1 MAVDI
6 KSPQFPESI
15 FEGTLSSW
23 LKKEGQEI
31 KQDEVLAEI
40 ETDKVVIEVT
50 APTDGIMGKI
60 IVDEGSTIKSSE
72 IIGNYNEQSGAS
84 NKVKVETKKTE
95 SEINTV
101 EEPEEIIEEPK
112 KLIEEPAPDIAS
124 TKVES
129 DTNTSDIGDQDL
141 KGFRMGPAAKKL
153 LKEKSVPIENVASS
167 SKKGVITKK
176 DVMEASIDSEK
187 PTENIKKD
195 ESKAVEESKRV
206 PMSRLR
212 SVVAER
218 LLESQSQTA
227 SLTTF
232 NEVDLHEIKALR
244 EKYKETFEDKFG
256 VKLGFMGMF
265 LKASSIALQ
274 EMPIVNASIDGK
286 DIVYHGFQD
295 IGVAVSTERGLVV
308 PVVRNVQNLTIAEI
322 EIAIRDFSL
331 KAREGK
337 IGIEDITGG
346 TFTISN
352 GGVFGSLISTPILN
366 PPQSAILG
374 MHKIQE
380 RPVALDGSIEIRPM
394 MYLALTYDHRLLDG
408 KDAVSFLVKIKD
420 VLESPESMLL
430 GV

>member
-1 MAVDI
+1 MAIDI

-31 KQDEVLAEI
+31 KQDDVLAEI

-50 APTDGIMGKI
+50 APSDGVMGKAL
-60 IVDEGSTIKSSE
+60 VKEGATIKSSE
-72 IIGNYNEQSGAS
+72 VIGSYKDGEAQAKPKIVEETNVVEQQVEPA
-84 NKVKVETKKTE
+84 KEVETDKKVEEKYEEQKVFE
-95 SEINTV
+95 TV
-101 EEPEEIIEEPK
+101 EEKEEQ
-112 KLIEEPAPDIAS
+112 DS
-124 TKVES
+124 KV
-129 DTNTSDIGDQDL
+129 
-141 KGFRMGPAAKKL
+141 FRMGPAAKKL
-153 LKEKSVPIENVASS
+153 LKEKSLSIEDIKTS
-167 SKKGVITKK
+167 SKKGVVTKK
-176 DVMEASIDSEK
+176 DIIESEK
-187 PTENIKKD
+187 KQKVIKPSLVK
-195 ESKAVEESKRV
+195 ETTKEIGSSERV
-206 PMSRLR
+206 PMTRLR
-212 SVVAER
+212 SVVAKR

-232 NEVDLHEIKALR
+232 NEVDLNQVKILR
-244 EKYKETFEDKFG
+244 EKYKESFEEKFG

-274 EMPIVNASIDGK
+274 EMPIVNASIDGD
-286 DIVYHGFQD
+286 DIIYHGFQD

-322 EIAIRDFSL
+322 ELAIRDLSI
-331 KAREGK
+331 KARDGK
-337 IGIEDITGG
+337 LDIQDMTGG
-346 TFTISN
+346 TFTVSN
-352 GGVFGSLISTPILN
+352 GGVFGSLLSTPILN

-380 RPVALDGSIEIRPM
+380 RPMAINGNVEIRPM

-408 KDAVSFLVKIKD
+408 KDAVSFLVKVKEI
-420 VLESPESMLL
+420 LESPESMIL

>member
-1 MAVDI
+1 MAIDI

-50 APTDGIMGKI
+50 APSDGVMGK
-60 IVDEGSTIKSSE
+60 VLVGEGATIKSSE
-72 IIGNYNEQSGAS
+72 VIGSYKESAIENDS
-84 NKVKVETKKTE
+84 KVVEETDVPEEKVELDKKAE
-95 SEINTV
+95 EVKEVEARQEVHETV
-101 EEPEEIIEEPK
+101 ET
-112 KLIEEPAPDIAS
+112 
-124 TKVES
+124 TKEKILES
-129 DTNTSDIGDQDL
+129 DT

-153 LKEKSVPIENVASS
+153 LKEKSLTTENIKTS
-167 SKKGVITKK
+167 SKKGVVTKK
-176 DVMEASIDSEK
+176 DILEAEKTQKEPEPTTVKENNSNMGSSE
-187 PTENIKKD
+187 
-195 ESKAVEESKRV
+195 RV
-206 PMSRLR
+206 PMTRLR
-212 SVVAER
+212 SVVAKR
-218 LLESQSQTA
+218 LLESQAQTA

-232 NEVDLHEIKALR
+232 NEVDLQEVKILR
-244 EKYKETFEDKFG
+244 EKYKESFEEKFG

-274 EMPIVNASIDGK
+274 EMPIVNASIDGD

-322 EIAIRDFSL
+322 ELAIRDLSL
-331 KAREGK
+331 KARDGK
-337 IGIEDITGG
+337 LDIEDMTGG
-346 TFTISN
+346 TFTVSN
-352 GGVFGSLISTPILN
+352 GGVFGSLLSTPILN

-380 RPVALDGSIEIRPM
+380 RPMAVNGNVEIRPM

-408 KDAVSFLVKIKD
+408 KDAVTFLVKIKEI
-420 VLESPESMLL
+420 LESPESMIL

>member
-1 MAVDI
+1 MAIDI

-50 APTDGIMGKI
+50 APSDGIMGKI
-60 IVDEGSTIKSSE
+60 IIDEGATIKSSE
-72 IIGNYNEQSGAS
+72 IIGNYDD
-84 NKVKVETKKTE
+84 VKGSKP
-95 SEINTV
+95 SEVLV
-101 EEPEEIIEEPK
+101 EEKIEEEPK
-112 KLIEEPAPDIAS
+112 AEEVVSPPPAPAPIKEEIKEIAS
-124 TKVES
+124 EANKISSE
-129 DTNTSDIGDQDL
+129 NKKDL

-153 LKEKSVPIENVASS
+153 LNEKDVAVEDIQTTT
-167 SKKGVITKK
+167 KKGVITKQ
-176 DVMEASIDSEK
+176 DILNA
-187 PTENIKKD
+187 
-195 ESKAVEESKRV
+195 ESKAESVETGSDNAVTKSTTSSKRV
-206 PMSRLR
+206 PMTRLR
-212 SVVAER
+212 SVVAKR

-232 NEVDLHEIKALR
+232 NEVDLFEVKELR
-244 EKYKETFEDKFG
+244 AKYKETFEEKFG

-274 EMPIVNASIDGK
+274 EMPIVNASIDGD

-308 PVVRNVQNLTIAEI
+308 PVVRNVQNQSIAEI
-322 EIAIRDFSL
+322 ELAIRDYSL
-331 KAREGK
+331 KARDGK
-337 IGIEDITGG
+337 LGIEDMTGG

-352 GGVFGSLISTPILN
+352 GGVFGSLLSTPILN

-374 MHKIQE
+374 MHKIQD
-380 RPVALDGSIEIRPM
+380 RPMVVNGNIEIRPV

-408 KDAVSFLVKIKD
+408 KDAVSFLVKIKEI
-420 VLESPESMLL
+420 LESPESMIL

>member
-1 MAVDI
+1 MAIDI

-15 FEGTLSSW
+15 FEGTLSNW

-50 APTDGIMGKI
+50 APSDGIMGKI
-60 IVDEGSTIKSSE
+60 IIDEGSTIKSSE
-72 IIGNYNEQSGAS
+72 IIGTYDDAKDG
-84 NKVKVETKKTE
+84 KPK
-95 SEINTV
+95 
-101 EEPEEIIEEPK
+101 EIIEEVQPDPEPEVVQEVSPTPEPVPVADEAK
-112 KLIEEPAPDIAS
+112 KPSPV
-124 TKVES
+124 TKKQ
-129 DTNTSDIGDQDL
+129 TSETKKDL

-153 LKEKSVPIENVASS
+153 LNEKDVPVENIQTST
-167 SKKGVITKK
+167 KKGVITKQ
-176 DVMEASIDSEK
+176 DILNA
-187 PTENIKKD
+187 
-195 ESKAVEESKRV
+195 ESKSEPSVSGKVDVAKETLSSKRV
-206 PMSRLR
+206 PMTRLR
-212 SVVAER
+212 SVVAKR

-232 NEVDLHEIKALR
+232 NEVDLFEVKELR
-244 EKYKETFEDKFG
+244 AKYKETFEEKFG

-274 EMPIVNASIDGK
+274 EMPIVNASIDGE

-295 IGVAVSTERGLVV
+295 IGVAVSTDRGLVV
-308 PVVRNVQNLTIAEI
+308 PVVRNVQNLSIAEI
-322 EIAIRDFSL
+322 ELAIRDYSI
-331 KAREGK
+331 KARDGK
-337 IGIEDITGG
+337 LGIEDMTGG

-352 GGVFGSLISTPILN
+352 GGVFGSLLSTPILN

-374 MHKIQE
+374 MHKIQDRPMVVNGKIE
-380 RPVALDGSIEIRPM
+380 VRPV

-408 KDAVSFLVKIKD
+408 KDAVSFLVKIKEI
-420 VLESPESMLL
+420 LESPESMIL

>member
-1 MAVDI
+1 MAIDI

-50 APTDGIMGKI
+50 APSDGIMGKV
-60 IVDEGSTIKSSE
+60 IVKEGSTIKSSE
-72 IIGNYNEQSGAS
+72 VIGSYNEGELKAEPNEVKEAS
-84 NKVKVETKKTE
+84 SVEKQDEPAEKIEKVKV
-95 SEINTV
+95 V
-101 EEPEEIIEEPK
+101 EEKQEIQEPK
-112 KLIEEPAPDIAS
+112 EVAKTFEAEEENNGELDI
-124 TKVES
+124 
-129 DTNTSDIGDQDL
+129 

-153 LKEKSVPIENVASS
+153 LKEKSLTTENIKTS
-167 SKKGVITKK
+167 SKKGVVTKK
-176 DVMEASIDSEK
+176 DILEAERTQKEIKTSSVKETSKELGSSE
-187 PTENIKKD
+187 
-195 ESKAVEESKRV
+195 RV
-206 PMSRLR
+206 PMTRLR
-212 SVVAER
+212 SVVAKR
-218 LLESQSQTA
+218 LLESQAQTA

-232 NEVDLHEIKALR
+232 NEVDLHEVKILR
-244 EKYKETFEDKFG
+244 EKYKESFEEKFG

-274 EMPIVNASIDGK
+274 EMPIVNASIDGD
-286 DIVYHGFQD
+286 DIIYHGFQD

-322 EIAIRDFSL
+322 ELSIRDLSL
-331 KAREGK
+331 KARDGK
-337 IGIEDITGG
+337 LDIEDMTGG
-346 TFTISN
+346 TFTVSN
-352 GGVFGSLISTPILN
+352 GGVFGSLLSTPILN

-380 RPVALDGSIEIRPM
+380 RPMAINGNVEIRPM

-408 KDAVSFLVKIKD
+408 KDAVSFLVKIKEI
-420 VLESPESMLL
+420 LESPESMIL

>member
-1 MAVDI
+1 MAIDI

-50 APTDGIMGKI
+50 APSDGIMGKV
-60 IVDEGSTIKSSE
+60 IVKEGSTIKSSE
-72 IIGNYNEQSGAS
+72 VIGSYNEGELKAEPNEVKEVSSVEKQDEPAEKIE
-84 NKVKVETKKTE
+84 KVKV
-95 SEINTV
+95 V
-101 EEPEEIIEEPK
+101 EEKQEIKEPQEVAKTFEAEEENNGE
-112 KLIEEPAPDIAS
+112 LDI
-124 TKVES
+124 
-129 DTNTSDIGDQDL
+129 

-153 LKEKSVPIENVASS
+153 LKEKSLTTENIKTS
-167 SKKGVITKK
+167 SKKGVVTKK
-176 DVMEASIDSEK
+176 DILEAERTQKEIKTSSVKETSKELGSSE
-187 PTENIKKD
+187 
-195 ESKAVEESKRV
+195 RV
-206 PMSRLR
+206 PMTRLR
-212 SVVAER
+212 SVVAKR
-218 LLESQSQTA
+218 LLESQAQTA

-232 NEVDLHEIKALR
+232 NEVDLHEVKILR
-244 EKYKETFEDKFG
+244 EKYKESFEEKFG

-274 EMPIVNASIDGK
+274 EMPIVNASIDGD
-286 DIVYHGFQD
+286 DIIYHGFQD

-322 EIAIRDFSL
+322 ELSIRDLSL
-331 KAREGK
+331 KARDGK
-337 IGIEDITGG
+337 LDIEDMTGG
-346 TFTISN
+346 TFTVSN
-352 GGVFGSLISTPILN
+352 GGVFGSLLSTPILN

-380 RPVALDGSIEIRPM
+380 RPMAINGNVEIRPM

-408 KDAVSFLVKIKD
+408 KDAVSFLVKIKEI
-420 VLESPESMLL
+420 LESPESMIL

>member
-1 MAVDI
+1 MAIDI

-50 APTDGIMGKI
+50 APSDGVMGKVL
-60 IVDEGSTIKSSE
+60 VDEGAIIKSSE
-72 IIGNYNEQSGAS
+72 VIGSYKESAIENES
-84 NKVKVETKKTE
+84 KVVEETDVPEEQVELDKKAEDVKEVEVKQEVHEAHET
-95 SEINTV
+95 SEI
-101 EEPEEIIEEPK
+101 
-112 KLIEEPAPDIAS
+112 
-124 TKVES
+124 TKEKIVES
-129 DTNTSDIGDQDL
+129 DT

-153 LKEKSVPIENVASS
+153 LKEKSLTTENIKTT
-167 SKKGVITKK
+167 SKKGVVTKK
-176 DVMEASIDSEK
+176 DILEAEK
-187 PTENIKKD
+187 TQKVAESTTVKENISD
-195 ESKAVEESKRV
+195 MGSSERV
-206 PMSRLR
+206 PMTRLR
-212 SVVAER
+212 SVVAKR
-218 LLESQSQTA
+218 LLESQAQTA

-232 NEVDLHEIKALR
+232 NEVDLHEVKILR
-244 EKYKETFEDKFG
+244 EKYKESFEEKFG

-274 EMPIVNASIDGK
+274 EMPIVNASIDGD

-322 EIAIRDFSL
+322 ELAIRDLSL
-331 KAREGK
+331 KARDGK
-337 IGIEDITGG
+337 LDIEDMTGG
-346 TFTISN
+346 TFTVSN
-352 GGVFGSLISTPILN
+352 GGVFGSLLSTPILN

-380 RPVALDGSIEIRPM
+380 RPMAVNGNVEIRPM

-408 KDAVSFLVKIKD
+408 KDAVSFLVKIKEI
-420 VLESPESMLL
+420 LESPESMIL

>member
-1 MAVDI
+1 MAIDI

-50 APTDGIMGKI
+50 APSDGVMGK
-60 IVDEGSTIKSSE
+60 VLVGEGATIKSSE
-72 IIGNYNEQSGAS
+72 VIGSYKESAIENDS
-84 NKVKVETKKTE
+84 KVVEETDVPEEKVELDKKAE
-95 SEINTV
+95 EVKEVEARQEVHETV
-101 EEPEEIIEEPK
+101 ET
-112 KLIEEPAPDIAS
+112 
-124 TKVES
+124 TKEKILES
-129 DTNTSDIGDQDL
+129 DT

-153 LKEKSVPIENVASS
+153 LKEKSLTTENIKTS
-167 SKKGVITKK
+167 SKKGVVTKK
-176 DVMEASIDSEK
+176 DILEAEKTQKEPEPTTVKENNSNMGSSE
-187 PTENIKKD
+187 
-195 ESKAVEESKRV
+195 RV
-206 PMSRLR
+206 PMTRLR
-212 SVVAER
+212 SVVAKR
-218 LLESQSQTA
+218 LLESQAQTA

-232 NEVDLHEIKALR
+232 NEVDLQEVKILR
-244 EKYKETFEDKFG
+244 EKYKESFEEKFG

-274 EMPIVNASIDGK
+274 EMPIVNASIDG
-286 DIVYHGFQD
+286 DDVVYHGFQD

-322 EIAIRDFSL
+322 ELAIRDLSL
-331 KAREGK
+331 KARDGK
-337 IGIEDITGG
+337 LDIEDMTGG
-346 TFTISN
+346 TFTVSN
-352 GGVFGSLISTPILN
+352 GGVFGSLLSTPILN

-380 RPVALDGSIEIRPM
+380 RPMAVNGNVEIRPM

-408 KDAVSFLVKIKD
+408 KDAVTFLVKIKEI
-420 VLESPESMLL
+420 LESPESMIL

>member
-1 MAVDI
+1 MAIDI

-15 FEGTLSSW
+15 FEGTLSNW

-50 APTDGIMGKI
+50 APSDGVMGKVLVNEGA
-60 IVDEGSTIKSSE
+60 IVKSSE
-72 IIGNYNEQSGAS
+72 VIGSYKQRERGTKS
-84 NKVKVETKKTE
+84 KV
-95 SEINTV
+95 V
-101 EEPEEIIEEPK
+101 EETDLSKEQAVPAEKAGEAKQEEQEVHETPE
-112 KLIEEPAPDIAS
+112 A
-124 TKVES
+124 TKEK
-129 DTNTSDIGDQDL
+129 ILEQDA

-153 LKEKSVPIENVASS
+153 LKEKSLTTENIKTS
-167 SKKGVITKK
+167 SKKGVVTKK
-176 DVMEASIDSEK
+176 DILEAVKKQKVPEPTTVKESITNIDRSE
-187 PTENIKKD
+187 
-195 ESKAVEESKRV
+195 RV
-206 PMSRLR
+206 PMTRLR
-212 SVVAER
+212 SVVAKR
-218 LLESQSQTA
+218 LLESQAQTA

-232 NEVDLHEIKALR
+232 NEVDLHEVKILR
-244 EKYKETFEDKFG
+244 EKYKESFEEKFG

-274 EMPIVNASIDGK
+274 EMPIVNASIDG
-286 DIVYHGFQD
+286 DDVIYHGFQD

-322 EIAIRDFSL
+322 ELAIRDLSL
-331 KAREGK
+331 KARDGK
-337 IGIEDITGG
+337 LDIEDMTGG
-346 TFTISN
+346 TFTVSN
-352 GGVFGSLISTPILN
+352 GGVFGSLLSTPILN

-380 RPVALDGSIEIRPM
+380 RPMAVNGNVEIRPM

-408 KDAVSFLVKIKD
+408 KDAVSFLVKIKEI
-420 VLESPESMLL
+420 LESPESMIL

>member
-1 MAVDI
+1 MAIDI

-50 APTDGIMGKI
+50 APSDGVMGKAL
-60 IVDEGSTIKSSE
+60 VKEGATIKSSE
-72 IIGNYNEQSGAS
+72 VIGSYKEGEVEAKPKIVEETNVVKQQVEPV
-84 NKVKVETKKTE
+84 KEVEIDKKVEEKHEEQKVFETD
-95 SEINTV
+95 V
-101 EEPEEIIEEPK
+101 EKEEQ
-112 KLIEEPAPDIAS
+112 DS
-124 TKVES
+124 KV
-129 DTNTSDIGDQDL
+129 
-141 KGFRMGPAAKKL
+141 FRMGPAPKKI
-153 LKEKSVPIENVASS
+153 LKEKSLSVEDVKTS
-167 SKKGVITKK
+167 SKKGVVTKK
-176 DVMEASIDSEK
+176 DILEAEKIQKEIKPALVKETTKEIGSSE
-187 PTENIKKD
+187 
-195 ESKAVEESKRV
+195 RV
-206 PMSRLR
+206 PMTRLR
-212 SVVAER
+212 SVVAKR

-232 NEVDLHEIKALR
+232 NEVDLHQVKILR
-244 EKYKETFEDKFG
+244 EKYKESFEEKFG

-274 EMPIVNASIDGK
+274 EMPIVNASIDGD
-286 DIVYHGFQD
+286 DIIYHGFQD

-308 PVVRNVQNLTIAEI
+308 PVVRSVQNLTIAEI
-322 EIAIRDFSL
+322 ELAIRDLSI
-331 KAREGK
+331 KARDGK
-337 IGIEDITGG
+337 LDIEDMTGG
-346 TFTISN
+346 TFTVSN
-352 GGVFGSLISTPILN
+352 GGVFGSLLSTPILN

-380 RPVALDGSIEIRPM
+380 RPMAINGNVEIRPM

-408 KDAVSFLVKIKD
+408 KDAVSFLVKVKEI
-420 VLESPESMLL
+420 LESPESMIL